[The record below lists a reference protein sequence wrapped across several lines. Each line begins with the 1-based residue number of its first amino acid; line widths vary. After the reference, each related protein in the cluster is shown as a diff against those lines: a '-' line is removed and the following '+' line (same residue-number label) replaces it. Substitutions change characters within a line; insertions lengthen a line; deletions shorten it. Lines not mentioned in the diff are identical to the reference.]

1 MKQIWKEAAKTVP
14 VAVVTAAAIAFAM
27 GVKTPSG
34 WLILMAGAAALAFV
48 FAYGLERK
56 REGFRVRVAE
66 DRPTTYTVI
75 LNDVQVG
82 TLRDAEYARMQLAA
96 MDDLRVFV
104 AQVLN
109 IARVVLNMAGKLLVA
124 VPFIVFWL
132 FAGAALFSPESFTDS
147 VASLKNA
154 DPQALLGAVRTMLSV
169 AFTVSTLTAGLMLL
183 MGQSFGFKNL
193 YAAAIHGRLRRHC
206 NMPAEGEIVLVGV
219 ATGPAPGQLGRVTN

>member
-34 WLILMAGAAALAFV
+34 WLILTAGAAALAFV

-96 MDDLRVFV
+96 MDDVRVFV

-109 IARVVLNMAGKLLVA
+109 VARVVLNMAGKLLVA

-147 VASLKNA
+147 VAALKNA

-193 YAAAIHGRLRRHC
+193 YAAAIHSRLRRHC

>member
-14 VAVVTAAAIAFAM
+14 VAVVTSAAIAFSL
-27 GVKTPSG
+27 GVKTPFG
-34 WLILMAGAAALAFV
+34 WLFMVAGAAALAFV
-48 FAYGLERK
+48 FGYGLERK
-56 REGFRVRVAE
+56 RKGFLARIAE
-66 DRPTTYTVI
+66 DRPTAYTVI

-82 TLRDAEYARMQLAA
+82 TLRDAEYARMQLAV
-96 MDDLRVFV
+96 MDDIRVFG

-109 IARVVLNMAGKLLVA
+109 AGRVILNMAGKLLVA
-124 VPFIVFWL
+124 VPFVVFWL

-154 DPQALLGAVRTMLSV
+154 DPQALLGAIRTMLHV
-169 AFTVSTLTAGLMLL
+169 ALMVSTLTAGVMLV

-193 YAAAIHGRLRRHC
+193 YAAAIHSRLRRHC
-206 NMPAEGEIVLVGV
+206 NMPAEGDIVLVGV

>member
-1 MKQIWKEAAKTVP
+1 MTGTV
-14 VAVVTAAAIAFAM
+14 A
-27 GVKTPSG
+27 
-34 WLILMAGAAALAFV
+34 LIFAALAFLV
-48 FAYGLERK
+48 IYRLRRK
-56 REGFRVRVAE
+56 REEFQARIAE

-109 IARVVLNMAGKLLVA
+109 VARVVLNMAGKLLVA

-154 DPQALLGAVRTMLSV
+154 DPQALLGAVRTMLSL

-193 YAAAIHGRLRRHC
+193 YAAAIHSRLRRHC

>member
-109 IARVVLNMAGKLLVA
+109 MAGKLLVA

-154 DPQALLGAVRTMLSV
+154 DPQALLGAVRAMLSV

-193 YAAAIHGRLRRHC
+193 YAAAIHSRLRRHC

>member
-1 MKQIWKEAAKTVP
+1 MTGTV
-14 VAVVTAAAIAFAM
+14 A
-27 GVKTPSG
+27 
-34 WLILMAGAAALAFV
+34 LIFAALAFLV
-48 FAYGLERK
+48 IYRLRRK
-56 REGFRVRVAE
+56 REEFQARIAE

-109 IARVVLNMAGKLLVA
+109 VARVVLNMAGKLLVA

-154 DPQALLGAVRTMLSV
+154 DPQALLGAVRTMLSLAFTV
-169 AFTVSTLTAGLMLL
+169 SFTVSTLTAGLMLL

-193 YAAAIHGRLRRHC
+193 YAAAIHSRLRRHC